1 MLQALHF
8 HPYNFPK
15 EALVRS
21 KADEAL
27 SAQQESEA
35 YSVQNPHRFDPQE
48 TFSISVN
55 VPDKAFFVHLKVQL

>member
-1 MLQALHF
+1 MFQALHF

-21 KADEAL
+21 KVDEAL

-35 YSVQNPHRFDPQE
+35 YSVQ
-48 TFSISVN
+48 ILIVLI
-55 VPDKAFFVHLKVQL
+55 LKKHFQSL